1 MNVFFGQKIMGVVTL
16 VMSMLLLSFQQQ
28 AAGSQLTVY
37 TVNYPLAYMAERIG
51 GADVQVVFPVPP
63 DTDPAYWTPDIKTI
77 VQYQKADLILI
88 NGAGYADW
96 LSKVSLP
103 KSRIVNTTKAV
114 KKRYIPIQ
122 GAMTHSHGPEGAHS
136 HEGTAFTTWLDL
148 DIATR
153 QAEAIARVL
162 IRKIPEQKEN
172 IEQNLSGLKK
182 DLKKL
187 DDALLTLGKT
197 YQTTPLIGSHPVYQY
212 LANRYGLNIKSVH
225 WEPDQHPTSE
235 QLSEL
240 EVLMETHQA
249 PIMLWEDDP
258 QDSIK
263 QVLEELP
270 IAVVVFNPCGNSS
283 EEGNFIQVMQNNVKR
298 LENTL
303 ASLQQ

>member
-1 MNVFFGQKIMGVVTL
+1 MNMFFGQKMMGVVTL
-16 VMSMLLLSFQQQ
+16 VMLMLLLSFQQQ

-51 GADVQVVFPVPP
+51 GAHVQVVLPVPP

-77 VQYQKADLILI
+77 VHYQEADLILT

-153 QAEAIARVL
+153 QAEAIGRVL
-162 IRKIPEQKEN
+162 IRKVPAEKEKM
-172 IEQNLSGLKK
+172 EQNLSGLKE

-187 DDALLTLGKT
+187 DDALLMLGKT
-197 YQTTPLIGSHPVYQY
+197 YQATPLIGSHPVYQY
-212 LANRYGLNIKSVH
+212 LTNRYGLNIKSVH

-240 EVLMETHQA
+240 EVLMERHLA
-249 PIMLWEDDP
+249 PIMLWEDAP

-270 IAVVVFNPCGNSS
+270 IAVVVFNPCGNRS
-283 EEGNFIQVMQNNVKR
+283 EEGNFIQVMQKNVKR
-298 LENTL
+298 LENALT
-303 ASLQQ
+303 SLQQ